1 MTRTAQLLR
10 GVLLATEDTLGL
22 LEETMLV
29 VHPDI
34 EPRLEHVDPA
44 TRTLLYAADALAFA
58 IARYRC
64 EHGLSR
70 QPTV

>member
-1 MTRTAQLLR
+1 VSGHVQLLLR

-22 LEETMLV
+22 LEQTMLA
-29 VHPDI
+29 VHHDI
-34 EPRLEHVDPA
+34 EPQLEHVDPA

-64 EHGLSR
+64 DHDI
-70 QPTV
+70 QPR

>member
-1 MTRTAQLLR
+1 MSSAVHLLR

-22 LEETMLV
+22 LEQTMLV

-44 TRTLLYAADALAFA
+44 ARTLLYAADALAFA

-64 EHGLSR
+64 EHGLTG
-70 QPTV
+70 QQHL